1 MRSKPG
7 AWRFDELQARQR
19 RRGRIRGV
27 CAQDASG
34 AAAPGRQ
41 RRRSGRRPR
50 GRLRPRDLRR
60 GALDRDGDRAQG
72 RHHRALAAGGG
83 MSLSDLVL
91 SIADNKQML
100 GLRYAEWATRA
111 PSLEADIAAAAMGL
125 DDLGHSRVLYGCL
138 EPLGEDPRGTHRES
152 DPASLRALP
161 YFDEPWT
168 EWGQF
173 VAANA
178 ILDTAFTVMIEACVN
193 GSVEVLQHRLRQM
206 LMEERYHFLHGRSWL
221 KSGIRAEPLRQ
232 AWQEAIEWFGPPD
245 GETAQ
250 LHKDGRLS
258 LGPKELGAR
267 LQERLETK
275 APDTKIDWKKWDPVR
290 RRGRSGAIDER
301 TFAMLR
307 GLEEKRFAAQ
317 SKEA

>member
-1 MRSKPG
+1 
-7 AWRFDELQARQR
+7 
-19 RRGRIRGV
+19 
-27 CAQDASG
+27 
-34 AAAPGRQ
+34 
-41 RRRSGRRPR
+41 
-50 GRLRPRDLRR
+50 
-60 GALDRDGDRAQG
+60 
-72 RHHRALAAGGG
+72 

-138 EPLGEDPRGTHRES
+138 EPLGADPRGPDRES
-152 DPASLRALP
+152 DAASLRSLR

-168 EWGQF
+168 EWAQF

-193 GSVEVLQHRLRQM
+193 GSVEVLQHRLRKM

-221 KSGIRAEPLRQ
+221 KSGVDETPLNE
-232 AWQEAIEWFGPPD
+232 AWREAIEWFGPPD
-245 GETAQ
+245 GETAAF
-250 LHKDGRLS
+250 HKDGRLS
-258 LGPKELGAR
+258 MGPPELRAR
-267 LQERLETK
+267 LEEKLETS
-275 APDTKIDWKKWDPVR
+275 APAERVEWKGWDPVR
-290 RRGRSGAIDER
+290 RRSRPGAIDDR

-307 GLEEKRFAAQ
+307 GLEERKLVNAPA
-317 SKEA
+317 KES

>member
-1 MRSKPG
+1 
-7 AWRFDELQARQR
+7 
-19 RRGRIRGV
+19 
-27 CAQDASG
+27 
-34 AAAPGRQ
+34 
-41 RRRSGRRPR
+41 
-50 GRLRPRDLRR
+50 
-60 GALDRDGDRAQG
+60 
-72 RHHRALAAGGG
+72 

-138 EPLGEDPRGTHRES
+138 EPLGEDPRGPERET

-161 YFDEPWT
+161 YFDKPWT
-168 EWGQF
+168 EWAQF

-178 ILDTAFTVMIEACVN
+178 ILDTAFTLMIEACVN
-193 GSVEVLQHRLRQM
+193 GSVEVLQHRLRKM

-221 KSGIRAEPLRQ
+221 KSGVDPAALTL

-245 GETAQ
+245 GETAA
-250 LHKDGRLS
+250 LHREGRLS
-258 LGPKELGAR
+258 MGPSELR
-267 LQERLETK
+267 VQLEDKLEAK
-275 APDTKIDWKKWDPVR
+275 APSLRIDWQGWDPVR
-290 RRGRSGAIDER
+290 RRSRSGAIDES

-307 GLEEKRFAAQ
+307 GLEEKKFAVGPA
-317 SKEA
+317 KES